1 MKLIERNGLRILIP
15 TYGYILRHKES
26 GNMYTGKIYLG
37 INSSVD
43 EYEEIKDVAID
54 ERLVLKLEEVDAK
67 EESLN
72 KIGKIVANQV
82 TDDVV
87 ALSIQEFY
95 DIWAVDV
102 LYSVGRYITHKDI
115 LYKVLTEHTSQTDWT
130 PDASPSLF
138 AKVLIDP
145 TGETIPEWV
154 QPDSTNAYMIGDK
167 VMYEGVVYEST
178 IDNNIWSPADYPAG
192 WKLIEE

>member
-1 MKLIERNGLRILIP
+1 MKLVEKNGLRILIP

-95 DIWAVDV
+95 DIWAVGV
-102 LYSVGRYITHKDI
+102 LYPVGRYITHNGI
-115 LYKVLTEHTSQTDWT
+115 LYKVLTEHTSQADWT
-130 PDASPSLF
+130 PDVSPGLF

-154 QPDSTNAYMIGDK
+154 QPDSTNAYMTGDK
-167 VMYEGVVYEST
+167 VTHNDKTYISIV
-178 IDNNIWSPADYPAG
+178 DNNVWEPGVYG
-192 WKLIEE
+192 WEKI

>member
-1 MKLIERNGLRILIP
+1 MKLVERNGLRILIP

-26 GNMYTGKIYLG
+26 GNIYTGKIYLG
-37 INSSVD
+37 VNSSVD
-43 EYEEIKDVAID
+43 EYEELRDEAID
-54 ERLVLKLEEVDAK
+54 ERLVLKMEEVDAK

-95 DIWAVDV
+95 DIWTVGV
-102 LYSVGRYITHKDI
+102 LYPVGRYITHRDI

-130 PDASPSLF
+130 PDVSPSLF

-154 QPDSTNAYMIGDK
+154 QPDSTNAYMTGDK
-167 VMYEGVVYEST
+167 VKYEGKVYEST

-192 WKLIEE
+192 WKLIEG

>member
-37 INSSVD
+37 VNSSVD
-43 EYEEIKDVAID
+43 EYEELRDDAID
-54 ERLVLKLEEVDAK
+54 ERLILKLEEVDAK

-95 DIWAVDV
+95 DIWTIGV
-102 LYSVGRYITHKDI
+102 LYPVGRYITHKDI
-115 LYKVLTEHTSQTDWT
+115 LYKVLTEHTSQTEWT
-130 PDASPSLF
+130 PDVSPSLF

-154 QPDSTNAYMIGDK
+154 QPDSTNSYMTGDK
-167 VMYEGVVYEST
+167 VTYEGKVYEST

>member
-1 MKLIERNGLRILIP
+1 MKLIERNGLRILMS

-26 GNMYTGKIYLG
+26 GNIYTGKIYLG
-37 INSSVD
+37 ANSSVD
-43 EYEEIKDVAID
+43 EYEEIKDDAID
-54 ERLVLKLEEVDAK
+54 ERLILKLEEVDAK

-95 DIWAVDV
+95 DIWAVGV
-102 LYSVGRYITHKDI
+102 LYQVGRYITHNDI
-115 LYKVLTEHTSQTDWT
+115 LYKVLTEHTSQAEWT
-130 PDASPSLF
+130 PDVSPSLF

-154 QPDSTNAYMIGDK
+154 QPDSTNAYMTGDK
-167 VMYEGVVYEST
+167 VTHNDKTYVSI
-178 IDNNIWSPADYPAG
+178 IDNNIWEPGVYG
-192 WKLIEE
+192 WEIVKEG

>member
-1 MKLIERNGLRILIP
+1 MKLIERSGLRILIP

-37 INSSVD
+37 VNSSVD
-43 EYEEIKDVAID
+43 EYEELRDEAID
-54 ERLVLKLEEVDAK
+54 ERLVLKMEEVDAK

-72 KIGKIVANQV
+72 KIRKIVANQV

-95 DIWAVDV
+95 DIWTVGV
-102 LYSVGRYITHKDI
+102 LYPVGRYITHKDI
-115 LYKVLTEHTSQTDWT
+115 LYKVLTEHTSQADWT
-130 PDASPSLF
+130 PDVSPSLF

-167 VMYEGVVYEST
+167 VMYEGKVYEST
-178 IDNNIWSPADYPAG
+178 IDNNIWSPVAYPAG
-192 WKLIEE
+192 WQKVEE

>member
-1 MKLIERNGLRILIP
+1 MKLVERNGLRILMP

-37 INSSVD
+37 INSSID
-43 EYEEIKDVAID
+43 EYEEVRDDAVD

-82 TDDVV
+82 TDDKV
-87 ALSIQEFY
+87 ALTIQEFY
-95 DIWAVDV
+95 DIWTIGT
-102 LYSVGRYITHKDI
+102 LYKVGQYITYKDI
-115 LYKVLTEHTSQTDWT
+115 LYKVLTEHTSQENWT
-130 PDASPSLF
+130 PDISPSLF
-138 AKVLIDP
+138 ANVLTSLDGTP
-145 TGETIPEWV
+145 QEWV

-167 VMYEGVVYEST
+167 VIYEGVIYESVV
-178 IDNNIWSPADYPAG
+178 DNNIWSPIAYPQG
-192 WKLIEE
+192 WKVVEE

>member
-1 MKLIERNGLRILIP
+1 MKLIERNGLRILIS

-37 INSSVD
+37 VNSSVD
-43 EYEEIKDVAID
+43 EYEEVRDDTID
-54 ERLVLKLEEVDAK
+54 ERLVLKMEEVDAK

-95 DIWAVDV
+95 DIWTVDV
-102 LYSVGRYITHKDI
+102 LYPVGRYITHKDI
-115 LYKVLTEHTSQTDWT
+115 LYKVLTEHTSQTGWT
-130 PDASPSLF
+130 PDVSPSLF

-154 QPDSTNAYMIGDK
+154 QPDSTNAYMTGNK
-167 VMYEGVVYEST
+167 VMYEGIIYEST
-178 IDNNIWSPADYPAG
+178 IDNNIWSPKDYPAG
-192 WKLIEE
+192 WKVVES

>member
-1 MKLIERNGLRILIP
+1 MKLVERNGLRILIP

-95 DIWAVDV
+95 DIWAVGV
-102 LYSVGRYITHKDI
+102 LYPVGRYITHKDI
-115 LYKVLTEHTSQTDWT
+115 LYKVLTEHTSQADWT
-130 PDASPSLF
+130 PDVSPGLF

-154 QPDSTNAYMIGDK
+154 QPDSTNAYMTGDK
-167 VMYEGVVYEST
+167 VTHNDKTYISIV
-178 IDNNIWSPADYPAG
+178 DNNVWEPGVYG
-192 WKLIEE
+192 WEIVKEE

>member
-1 MKLIERNGLRILIP
+1 MKLIERNGLRVLIP
-15 TYGYILRHKES
+15 TYGYILRNKEL
-26 GNMYTGKIYLG
+26 GDIYAGKIYLG
-37 INSSVD
+37 VNSSVD
-43 EYEEIKDVAID
+43 EYEELRDDSID
-54 ERLVLKLEEVDAK
+54 ESLFLKLEEVDAK

-82 TDDVV
+82 TDDAV

-95 DIWAVDV
+95 DIWTVGV
-102 LYSVGRYITHKDI
+102 LYPVGRYITHNDI

-130 PDASPSLF
+130 PDVSPSLF

-154 QPDSTNAYMIGDK
+154 QPDSTNAYMTGDK
-167 VMYEGVVYEST
+167 VVYEGVVYEST

>member
-37 INSSVD
+37 VNSSLD
-43 EYEEIKDVAID
+43 EYEELRDDAID
-54 ERLVLKLEEVDAK
+54 ERLILKLEEVDAK

-95 DIWAVDV
+95 DIWTVGV
-102 LYSVGRYITHKDI
+102 LYPVGRYITHKDI
-115 LYKVLTEHTSQTDWT
+115 LYKVLTEHTSQTEWT
-130 PDASPSLF
+130 PDVSPSLF

-154 QPDSTNAYMIGDK
+154 QPDSTNAYMTGDK
-167 VMYEGVVYEST
+167 VTYEGKVYEST
-178 IDNNIWSPADYPAG
+178 IDNNVWSPADYPAG

>member
-26 GNMYTGKIYLG
+26 GNIYTGKIYLG
-37 INSSVD
+37 VNSSVD
-43 EYEEIKDVAID
+43 EYEEIKDDAID
-54 ERLVLKLEEVDAK
+54 ERLILKLEEVDAK

-95 DIWAVDV
+95 DIWVAGV
-102 LYSVGRYITHKDI
+102 LYPVGRYITHNDI
-115 LYKVLTEHTSQTDWT
+115 LYKVLTEHTSQTEWT
-130 PDASPSLF
+130 PDVSPSLF

-154 QPDSTNAYMIGDK
+154 QPDSTNAYMTGDK
-167 VMYEGVVYEST
+167 VKYEGKVYES
-178 IDNNIWSPADYPAG
+178 IVDNNIWSPADYPAG

>member
-26 GNMYTGKIYLG
+26 GNMYSGKIYLG
-37 INSSVD
+37 VNSSVD
-43 EYEEIKDVAID
+43 EYEELRDEAID
-54 ERLVLKLEEVDAK
+54 ERLVLKMEEVDAK

-95 DIWAVDV
+95 DIWTVGV
-102 LYSVGRYITHKDI
+102 LYPVGRYITHKDI

-130 PDASPSLF
+130 PDVSPSLF

-154 QPDSTNAYMIGDK
+154 QPDSTNAYMTGDK
-167 VMYEGVVYEST
+167 VTYEGKVYESI
-178 IDNNIWSPADYPAG
+178 IDNNIWSPAAYPAG

>member
-1 MKLIERNGLRILIP
+1 MKLVERNGLRILIP

-37 INSSVD
+37 VNSSVD
-43 EYEEIKDVAID
+43 EYEELRDEAID
-54 ERLVLKLEEVDAK
+54 ERLVLKMEEVDAK

-95 DIWAVDV
+95 DIWTVGV
-102 LYSVGRYITHKDI
+102 LYPVGRYITHKDI
-115 LYKVLTEHTSQTDWT
+115 LYKVLTEHTSQTEWT
-130 PDASPSLF
+130 PDVSPSLF

-154 QPDSTNAYMIGDK
+154 QPDSTNAYMTGDK
-167 VMYEGVVYEST
+167 VKYEGRVYEST

>member
-1 MKLIERNGLRILIP
+1 MKLVERNGLRILIP

-37 INSSVD
+37 VNSSVD
-43 EYEEIKDVAID
+43 EYEELRDEAID
-54 ERLVLKLEEVDAK
+54 ERLALKLEEVDAK

-95 DIWAVDV
+95 DIWTVGV
-102 LYSVGRYITHKDI
+102 LYPVGRYITHNDI

-130 PDASPSLF
+130 PDVSPSLF

-145 TGETIPEWV
+145 TGETISEWV
-154 QPDSTNAYMIGDK
+154 QPDSTNAYMTGDK
-167 VMYEGVVYEST
+167 VEHNEQIYVST
-178 IDNNIWSPADYPAG
+178 IDNNVWEPGVYG
-192 WKLIEE
+192 WEIVKEE